1 MDDPHRTGLD
11 RPLRGRAVTAGAQGG
26 LLRLAPS
33 LTLALMILPVLAGLA
48 GTAYPALHGSAQGFA
63 KLAEWPG
70 LPRAIALSLGTGIAS
85 TLAALGLTL
94 LILAAFAGTPVFA
107 RIRRSLAPLLSV
119 PHAAAALGLA
129 FLIAPSGWIARLL
142 SPQIT
147 GWETPPNLLI
157 LNDPYGF
164 TLTLGLIAKEL
175 PFLLLMAL
183 AALPQLDADRRLTT
197 AATLGY
203 GRIAGFTFTLLP
215 DLYRQLRLPTYAVL
229 AYGMTT
235 VDMAMILGPSLPPTL
250 STQITLWMGEASLA
264 MRDTA
269 AAGALL
275 QLGLTVFALSLW
287 RIMEILARRGL
298 VALAFHAPRLP
309 GIDRPAALAAR
320 TASLLVTASLTL
332 GLAGLALWSVAGLWQ
347 FPDTLPQQVTLRT
360 WATAAP
366 SLAQTA
372 TTTLTIAACA
382 TAIALALTLAC
393 LQAEAR
399 LHLTPT
405 TRALTLLY
413 LPLLIPQ
420 IAFLPG
426 LQMLALPL
434 GLDGTATAV
443 AAIHL
448 VFVLPYVFLSLSGPF
463 RAWDSRIATAAATLG
478 ASEARIFWRLRLPM
492 LAGPILTA
500 AAVGMAVSIG
510 QYLPTLLIGGGRV
523 ETLTTEA
530 VALSS
535 GGNRRLIGA
544 YAVLQ
549 LLLPALAF
557 GLAIAAPLLLWR
569 DRRLMRGL
577 A

>member
-1 MDDPHRTGLD
+1 M
-11 RPLRGRAVTAGAQGG
+11 TAGAQGG
-26 LLRLAPS
+26 LLRFAPPV
-33 LTLALMILPVLAGLA
+33 TLALMILPVMAGLA
-48 GTAYPALHGSAQGFA
+48 GTLIPALRNSAAGLLTLMA
-63 KLAEWPG
+63 WPG
-70 LPRAIALSLGTGIAS
+70 LPRAAALSLGTGLAS
-85 TLAALGLTL
+85 TAAALALTL
-94 LILAAFAGTPVFA
+94 LILAAFAGTPGFA
-107 RIRRSLAPLLSV
+107 RIRRGLAPFLAL

-142 SPQIT
+142 SPELT
-147 GWETPPNLLI
+147 GWDAPPNLLI
-157 LNDPYGF
+157 LNDPYGLS
-164 TLTLGLIAKEL
+164 LTLGLIAKEL

-203 GRIAGFTFTLLP
+203 GRTAGFTFTLLP
-215 DLYRQLRLPTYAVL
+215 DLYRQLRLPAYAVL

-235 VDMAMILGPSLPPTL
+235 VDMAMILGPGLPPTL

-269 AAGALL
+269 AAAALL
-275 QLGLTVFALSLW
+275 QLCLTLCALSLW
-287 RIMEILARRGL
+287 RGMEILLRRGL
-298 VALAFHAPRLP
+298 VAAAFHAPRATAL
-309 GIDRPAALAAR
+309 DRPAALAAR
-320 TASLLVTASLTL
+320 GASLLITASLTL

-347 FPDTLPQQVTLRT
+347 FPDALPASLTLRT

-366 SLAQTA
+366 SLTQTA
-372 TTTLTIAACA
+372 GTTLAIAAAA
-382 TAIALALTLAC
+382 TLAALTLVLAC
-393 LQAEAR
+393 LQAEAT

-405 TRALTLLY
+405 NRALTLLY
-413 LPLLIPQ
+413 LPLLVPQ

-434 GLDGTATAV
+434 GLDGTAAAV
-443 AAIHL
+443 ATIHL
-448 VFVLPYVFLSLSGPF
+448 IFVLPYVFLSLAGPF
-463 RAWDSRIATAAATLG
+463 RAWDDRIATAAATLG
-478 ASEARIFWRLRLPM
+478 ASDSRIFWRLRLPM

-530 VALSS
+530 VALSA

-549 LLLPALAF
+549 LVLPALAF
-557 GLAIAAPLLLWR
+557 ATVLAAPRILWR
-569 DRRLMRGL
+569 NRRLMRGL
-577 A
+577 G